1 MLIRTISGAIISLLM
16 LAAVILSEIP
26 FVLNSV
32 MGIITA
38 MGMYELLKAG
48 GITKRKGLTSI
59 SVLFAGAFVFFS
71 DPGLFPGF
79 RNWLS
84 LATFLLILAI
94 FTYYLKRY
102 QAVSFHELIFTL
114 AMTLTVAYFF
124 SAPVLVRSG
133 SMGLWN
139 LILIFVLAWIPDT
152 GAYLC
157 GSLFGKHKLAPVISP
172 KKTVEGAVG
181 GLIFNLA
188 FTFLYVWLIGTF
200 ASVSVNYLVV
210 LPYALLGTP
219 IAMLGDLTASLIKR
233 HYNVKDYGT
242 LIPGHGGIMDRF
254 DSIWFIAPFV
264 YLLTGLLPIFG

>member
-1 MLIRTISGAIISLLM
+1 MLIRTLSGAVITALM
-16 LAAVILSEIP
+16 LAAVALSGIP

-32 MGIITA
+32 MAVIA
-38 MGMYELLKAG
+38 AVGMHEMLKAG
-48 GITKRKGLTSI
+48 GITKRKGLTTL
-59 SVLFAGAFVFFS
+59 SVLFTGGFVFFS
-71 DPGLFPGF
+71 NPEFFPTF
-79 RNWLS
+79 RSWLTVAS
-84 LATFLLILAI
+84 FLLILVI
-94 FTYYLKRY
+94 FTYYLNRY
-102 QAVSFHELIFTL
+102 REISFNELIFTL
-114 AMTLTVAYFF
+114 AMTITVAYFF
-124 SAPVLVRSG
+124 SAIVLVRQTE
-133 SMGLWN
+133 MGLWN

-181 GLIFNLA
+181 GMIFNVGFA
-188 FTFLYVWLIGTF
+188 YLYAWLIATF
-200 ASVSVNYLVV
+200 ASVSVNYLAV
-210 LPYALLGTP
+210 LPYAILGTL

-264 YLLTGLLPIFG
+264 YLAIEILPIFS